1 MKDRIL
7 AAAAQEMNERGI
19 KFTVDAVA
27 ARLGISKKT
36 LYNHYTSKD
45 NLITAIFEAML
56 AEIESQR
63 TEIMESDQPLPKKI
77 IGLLTI
83 RPSSFAKMNDWVVED
98 VRRFKPDEWR
108 KIEQFRRQHV
118 AILGELMEQGK
129 CSGHVRAVDG
139 RVAAQMLYS
148 AVTEMLNTRF
158 LAQNGISLQQAME
171 NVSDIFLYGIL
182 NTVRSEKKE

>member
-1 MKDRIL
+1 MKDRII

-36 LYNHYTSKD
+36 LYLHYASKD
-45 NLITAIFEAML
+45 SLITAIFEAML
-56 AEIESQR
+56 ADIESR
-63 TEIMESDQPLPKKI
+63 RNEIMESDQPLPQKI
-77 IGLLTI
+77 IGLLTV
-83 RPSSFAKMNDWVVED
+83 RPSSFAQMNDWVVED
-98 VRRFKPDEWR
+98 IRRCKPNEWR

-139 RVAAQMLYS
+139 RVAAQMLYG
-148 AVTEMLNTRF
+148 AFTELLNTRF
-158 LAQNGISLQQAME
+158 LAQNDISLKQAME

-182 NTVRSEKKE
+182 NTVRSEKE